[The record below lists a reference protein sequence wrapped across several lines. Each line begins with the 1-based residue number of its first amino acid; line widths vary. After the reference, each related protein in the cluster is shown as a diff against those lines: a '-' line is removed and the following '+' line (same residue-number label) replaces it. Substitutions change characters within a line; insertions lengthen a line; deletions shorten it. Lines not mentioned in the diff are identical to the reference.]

1 MAASSQALKGST
13 PDTSVVGDKS
23 RQHSFGYFLRTITLL
38 AVRPTMRYAVL
49 TLAIVFAT
57 LSMIAFVG
65 LGWRLVGWSIAG
77 AFQSVLHATDD
88 PAAHTELSIWA
99 AASII
104 SGFFT
109 VRLIML
115 YRRQW
120 K

>member
-1 MAASSQALKGST
+1 
-13 PDTSVVGDKS
+13 
-23 RQHSFGYFLRTITLL
+23 LL
-38 AVRPTMRYAVL
+38 AVRRYMRYAVL

-57 LSMIAFVG
+57 LSMIALVG

-77 AFQSVLHATDD
+77 AFQSVLHTTDD
-88 PAAHTELSIWA
+88 PAAHIELAIWA